1 MNIWLFYTFTRY
13 VGAWNQCFMS
23 TNTSS
28 KFELLL
34 VLEQSRTWSNARDLR
49 QHKCRP
55 MLRLIRWI
63 NAAIPYNPYLPHG
76 AFVEFSPYLEQLKG
90 GTFRPCLPLTLFL
103 KSIGE
108 NMVTMIIWFLNLR
121 NSCTLFDVCFLT
133 SAQHIFIFHPTLMGK
148 GKGYNSSHAY
158 CQVKGWFKKS
168 MKLSQTILEMV
179 LKMIW

>member
-1 MNIWLFYTFTRY
+1 
-13 VGAWNQCFMS
+13 
-23 TNTSS
+23 
-28 KFELLL
+28 
-34 VLEQSRTWSNARDLR
+34 
-49 QHKCRP
+49 
-55 MLRLIRWI
+55 
-63 NAAIPYNPYLPHG
+63 
-76 AFVEFSPYLEQLKG
+76 VEFSPYLERLKG

-168 MKLSQTILEMV
+168 YETFSNDFGNGFENDMMEGEKMDSRKKIFEVEIFFSSQNFDFPILFAET
-179 LKMIW
+179 LRAFLFSFLF